1 MNKGI
6 IIQSSKLE
14 LRRTEERDLAFVI
27 ETENDPDNRP
37 FIGQWTVERH
47 RAALTEEDVLHAV
60 ISGGQGEPAGYIIV
74 TGLTDA
80 NRSVCIQRIALKQ
93 KGRGYGTEAMRLI
106 VRWIW
111 EETEAHRIWLDVK
124 AGNRRARRVYEA
136 AGFVHEGTLRDCLF
150 DGEQFE
156 SLSIMSILRSE
167 YKG

>member
-1 MNKGI
+1 MNKGNI
-6 IIQSSKLE
+6 IASSKLE
-14 LRRTEERDLAFVI
+14 LRTTEERDLVFVL

-37 FIGQWTVERH
+37 FIGQWTAERH

-60 ISGGQGEPAGYIIV
+60 LRDKQGAPVGYLIV
-74 TGLTDA
+74 TGLTDP

-93 KGRGYGTEAMRLI
+93 KRRGYGTEALRLI

-111 EETEAHRIWLDVK
+111 EQTEAHRIWLDVK
-124 AGNRRARRVYEA
+124 EGNGRARRVYEA
-136 AGFVHEGTLRDCLF
+136 VGFVHEGTLRDCLF
-150 DGEQFE
+150 NGDQFE